1 MSQVNP
7 TSNFKL
13 TSLIVGIDG
22 EDTMVG
28 INNLLQLQYIEDIK
42 SASTQIFITITD
54 TAEGSLSKINGMEPV
69 YISFDDDQENT
80 FTNTFIVYDVQG
92 RMIKDGKSKGTL
104 CCCSPDLVNNAAT
117 KVSRRFGT
125 GGGKQIDK
133 IVGEDIL
140 TDLLAT
146 NRGIIVEPTKNKFS
160 FISSYWSPFTMIQYL
175 ASKAIPAEGKDS
187 SNASAGY
194 AFFENADGYIFQSYD
209 KFAND
214 AAKDKIAYR
223 FVAGFETAD
232 VRPNTNLEYTDV
244 SSLTVVENGD
254 ILMGLNIGSYNSKV
268 MTFDMMD
275 NGYAESDFN
284 IHKYYNSVPKMNGD
298 VTLPKYFEKFKKNSV
313 PTRIMSKVV
322 HRALYTEGTFTKD
335 LTKVL
340 AQSSLREKLF
350 YNKKV
355 EVEFIGSLNHKVGEI
370 VELTTYKGKDRVFD
384 AENSGKYVIGR
395 VEREY
400 VSSNSNMVTKLI
412 LYTDS
417 AGSVSTTSPVSY
429 THLRAHET

>member
-1 MSQVNP
+1 MSQVSP

-22 EDTMVG
+22 EDTMIG

-54 TAEGSLSKINGMEPV
+54 TAEGSLSKISGMEPV
-69 YISFDDDQENT
+69 YISFDDDKKNT
-80 FTNTFIVYDVQG
+80 FTNTFIVYDIQG

-146 NRGIIVEPTKNKFS
+146 NRGVVVEPTKNKFS

-187 SNASAGY
+187 QNASAGY
-194 AFFENADGYIFQSYD
+194 AFFENADGYVFQSYD

-214 AAKDKIAYR
+214 AAKDKINYR

-232 VRPNTNLEYTDV
+232 VRPNSNKEYTDV

-284 IHKYYNSVPKMNGD
+284 IHKYYKSVPKMNGD

-322 HRALYTEGTFTKD
+322 HSALYTEGTFTKD

-355 EVEFIGSLNHKVGEI
+355 EIEFIGSLNHKVGELA
-370 VELTTYKGKDRVFD
+370 ELTTYKGKDREFD

-400 VSSNSNMVTKLI
+400 VSSNSNMVTKLT

-417 AGSVSTTSPVSY
+417 AGSVSTTSHKDN
-429 THLRAHET
+429 TQNGLLK